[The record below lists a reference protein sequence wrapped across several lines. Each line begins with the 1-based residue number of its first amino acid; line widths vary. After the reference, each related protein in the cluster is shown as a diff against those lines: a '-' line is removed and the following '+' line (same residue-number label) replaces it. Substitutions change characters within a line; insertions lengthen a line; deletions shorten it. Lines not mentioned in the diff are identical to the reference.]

1 MFDYGIVIQARAS
14 STRLPN
20 KVLMDIEGLPMLFRQ
35 VDRIKHFIPSVP
47 VIVAT
52 SNELSDDP
60 IQELCEKKG
69 IDFYRGSLKNVVLRF
84 IECADNFNL
93 ENIIRVGG
101 DDPLIDSECCKALIN
116 SHKKEKKDF
125 IYASSKEGWPYGTAA
140 ELISK
145 KSLEKINF
153 STTNPLYREHTIP
166 YFFDNADEFSI
177 KKIKSPKSI
186 SRPDYYFT
194 VDFPEDLKL
203 IRNIFAALKKE
214 GDYFPF
220 TKVIELIDDNKDI
233 LNINKHL
240 HDGFSR

>member
-1 MFDYGIVIQARAS
+1 MIDYGIVIQARAS

-60 IQELCEKKG
+60 IQELCEEKG

-125 IYASSKEGWPYGTAA
+125 IYASSIQGWPYGAAA

-145 KSLEKINF
+145 QSLEIINS
-153 STTNPLYREHTIP
+153 STEDSFYQEHTIP
-166 YFFDNADEFSI
+166 YFFDHIDDFNI
-177 KKIKSPKSI
+177 KKLKASDDIN
-186 SRPDYYFT
+186 RPNYYFT
-194 VDFPEDLKL
+194 VDYPEDLELVRKIFKKL
-203 IRNIFAALKKE
+203 CIN
-214 GDYFPF
+214 GDYFTF
-220 TKVIELIDDNKDI
+220 KEVVELIDNYPALLD
-233 LNINKHL
+233 INKHL
-240 HDGFSR
+240 HEGFDH